1 VYQLAVDVGNT
12 KTAMGLFEMGRL
24 VAQWRVRTAHWTPDE
39 LWVLVCS
46 LFQASGAPMPS
57 VVAYA
62 CVVPQVTHALV
73 GFSRRWIN
81 TEPIEVN
88 HETAGIALDYPNPS
102 ELGPDR
108 LANAAGALLL
118 KVPPLIVADF
128 GTATTFDVID
138 ARGRY
143 VGGSIL
149 PGVGTAASELFKK
162 AEKIS
167 PVDLEFPDSPLGR
180 STVEAVRSGVL
191 HGAVGSADRL
201 TELLSGLVEGEPS
214 FLATGGWAASICPRC
229 RFPFVVCPELTLMG
243 IDWIGRKRRS
253 GNG

>member
-1 VYQLAVDVGNT
+1 MYQLAVDVGNT
-12 KTAMGLFEMGRL
+12 KTALGLFEMGSL
-24 VAQWRVRTAHWTPDE
+24 VSQWRVRTVHWTPDE
-39 LWVLVCS
+39 LWVLVHS
-46 LFQASGAPMPS
+46 LFMASGAPLPS

-73 GFSRRWIN
+73 GFSRRWLH

-88 HETAGIALDYPNPS
+88 PETAGMPLDYPNPG

-108 LANAAGALLL
+108 LANAVGALLMRT
-118 KVPPLIVADF
+118 PPFIVADF

-138 ARGRY
+138 SKGMY
-143 VGGSIL
+143 IGGAIL

-162 AEKIS
+162 AERIS
-167 PVDLEFPDSPLGR
+167 PVDLEFPESPLGR

-191 HGAVGSADRL
+191 YGAVGSADRMI
-201 TELLSGLVEGEPS
+201 ELLSAVVGGSPAL
-214 FLATGGWAASICPRC
+214 LATGGWAEAICPRC
-229 RFPFVVCPELTLMG
+229 RSGFVVCPELTLMG
-243 IDWIGRKRRS
+243 IDAIGRKRRL